1 MNYKYGQI
9 SLPSLINEEG
19 HISFCS
25 EYTFKGRHMQESI
38 ARDSLRNRW
47 LNSPLTAVSRVL
59 RKACS
64 PTRRALDARV
74 TTVVGGVGGLLQH
87 RAPLSGKNNLI
98 FSSQGATLLMT
109 TQYHPQHIHRKNGW
123 ETEPVKCEQVG
134 YTGRWGA
141 LRWDSHT
148 RTLVP
153 VETFIS
159 DWDYNPCGWDSNPD
173 KTTVFQLR

>member
-38 ARDSLRNRW
+38 ARDSLRNWW

-64 PTRRALDARV
+64 PTRRAPDARV
-74 TTVVGGVGGLLQH
+74 TTVVGEWGDSCNTEHHYQGRITLFSVRREQH
-87 RAPLSGKNNLI
+87 
-98 FSSQGATLLMT
+98 
-109 TQYHPQHIHRKNGW
+109 
-123 ETEPVKCEQVG
+123 C
-134 YTGRWGA
+134 
-141 LRWDSHT
+141 
-148 RTLVP
+148 
-153 VETFIS
+153 
-159 DWDYNPCGWDSNPD
+159 
-173 KTTVFQLR
+173 